1 MQGTLRVKLFS
12 NLLIKF
18 VILDIKFRF
27 TCGKSVLYKNNVK
40 FQKIITKIE
49 VMLEKLF
56 FKSPLLLIAF
66 VSCKGSYLV
75 EGFNAR
81 TRDNFFE
88 KVAVAKPYLIITNVQ
103 NKKSKKQLFQIYLPV
118 KLTYGTIS
126 IRKGKNHLPNLQYCQ
141 FRQS

>member
-27 TCGKSVLYKNNVK
+27 TYGKSVLYKNNVK

-49 VMLEKLF
+49 VLLEKLF

-66 VSCKGSYLV
+66 VS
-75 EGFNAR
+75 
-81 TRDNFFE
+81 
-88 KVAVAKPYLIITNVQ
+88 
-103 NKKSKKQLFQIYLPV
+103 
-118 KLTYGTIS
+118 
-126 IRKGKNHLPNLQYCQ
+126 
-141 FRQS
+141 